1 MKYDFKDLYEGPR
14 FQNRAKKRKIKL
26 IMTGIVAIIGIVLII
41 GIINIFS
48 GGSEEANVA
57 PEEPNETEQAVDDND
72 EEMADDAEIDDES
85 LSIGD
90 NEATQNETIT
100 EKVSPNK
107 PETSKGVKNSDAASD
122 STKKENSESKVIG
135 SVEENW
141 EPVGTEQEGEHVTDF
156 TKGSQDWVEM
166 TQAVSSAT
174 GLSNDNMIVWWMGNG
189 GASNKAISTVSTKD
203 KGTYYR
209 VQLEWVNGSGWKP
222 VKVEEVEGNDHQPG
236 TESATSTETTKNR

>member
-26 IMTGIVAIIGIVLII
+26 IITSIAAILGIVLII

-48 GGSEEANVA
+48 GDSEQANVA
-57 PEEPNETEQAVDDND
+57 LEEPNETEQAVDDTID
-72 EEMADDAEIDDES
+72 EVADDAETDDDT
-85 LSIGD
+85 LTAD
-90 NEATQNETIT
+90 NNEAAHNENIT

-107 PETSKGVKNSDAASD
+107 QVTSKDEKHDAASD
-122 STKKENSESKVIG
+122 STKSEDRESTVVG
-135 SVEENW
+135 SIKKDW

-156 TKGSQDWVEM
+156 TKGSQDWEEM